1 MLRYENHLKKSA
13 RKLRKNM
20 TDSER
25 VLWSRLRGKQLYG
38 VQAYRQKP
46 IGEYIVDFYIAKAKL
61 VIEVDGSQHSLN
73 ENAEK
78 DRERDAYMNSVGIQ
92 VLRFNSIEVLKETDA
107 VVIVIARAVR
117 ERLKLSSDPKMSEF
131 SSSI

>member
-1 MLRYENHLKKSA
+1 MLRYESNLKNNA
-13 RKLRKNM
+13 RKLRKNL

-25 VLWSRLRGKQLYG
+25 VLWSRLRGKQIYS
-38 VQAYRQKP
+38 VQVYRQKP

-73 ENAEK
+73 ENVEK
-78 DRERDAYMNSVGIQ
+78 DRERDGYMNSVGIQ

-107 VVIVIARAVR
+107 VVNVIARAVR
-117 ERLKLSSDPKMSEF
+117 ERLKRNFEPL
-131 SSSI
+131 

>member
-1 MLRYENHLKKSA
+1 MLRYESHLKKSA

-20 TDSER
+20 TDSEC

-38 VQAYRQKP
+38 VQVYRQKP

-117 ERLKLSSDPKMSEF
+117 ERLKLEL
-131 SSSI
+131 

>member
-1 MLRYENHLKKSA
+1 MVRKNRMLRYESHLKKSA

-38 VQAYRQKP
+38 VQVYRQKP
-46 IGEYIVDFYIAKAKL
+46 IGEYIVDFYIARAKL

-73 ENAEK
+73 ENADK
-78 DRERDAYMNSVGIQ
+78 DRQRDAYMNSGGIQ
-92 VLRFNSIEVLKETDA
+92 VLRFNSIAVFKETDA
-107 VVIVIARAVR
+107 VVIVIARAIR
-117 ERLKLSSDPKMSEF
+117 EHLKL
-131 SSSI
+131 